1 MFPLFYRS
9 VAVPPGVALLK
20 AYEPKVDL
28 RAGLVDHPE
37 TQSIHITSHLHVSAS
52 QRYGDKTE
60 ASETSSDG
68 PTSESIEAVIK
79 MMSPFTSANMMEV
92 GHAIRD
98 GSMSTDGNDIVMFFN
113 TIVSD
118 E

>member
-52 QRYGDKTE
+52 QRYSDKTE
-60 ASETSSDG
+60 ASEIGSDTVLG
-68 PTSESIEAVIK
+68 LLEAW
-79 MMSPFTSANMMEV
+79 A
-92 GHAIRD
+92 GL
-98 GSMSTDGNDIVMFFN
+98 IV
-113 TIVSD
+113 TQPC
-118 E
+118 